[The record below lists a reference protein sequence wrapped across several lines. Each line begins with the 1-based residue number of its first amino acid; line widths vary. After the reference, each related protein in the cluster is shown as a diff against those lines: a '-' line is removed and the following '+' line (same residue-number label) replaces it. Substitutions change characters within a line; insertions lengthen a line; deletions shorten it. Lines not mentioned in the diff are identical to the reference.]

1 MRRLYCKLSRVVSRR
16 RFSMAVAKRQPLSR
30 RRILEAAVRFVDRE
44 GLEALSMRKLGSE
57 LGVEAMSLYN
67 HVPNKGALLDGMV
80 EVLLGELEVPPEDES
95 WERRIREAY
104 RAFRRL
110 AHERP
115 NVFPLLI
122 TRPPDTMDGVWL
134 VEEFLKTLGEAG
146 FDPETAL
153 YAFRVLSSYTSGYAM
168 AEIRGF
174 AMEPAGGRLG
184 ASRLPGNDFPYIHEL
199 DDRLQIVD
207 HDAEFEFGLDLI
219 LAGLKDRL

>member
-80 EVLLGELEVPPEDES
+80 EVLLGEVEIPPRSKD
-95 WERRIREAY
+95 WEERVRDGY

-110 AHERP
+110 AHEHP
-115 NVFPLLI
+115 NVFPLLVE
-122 TRPPDTMDGVWL
+122 RPPETMDGVWL
-134 VEEFLKTLGEAG
+134 VEEFLQTLREAG
-146 FDPETAL
+146 FGAEEAL
-153 YAFRVLSSYTSGYAM
+153 HAFRSLSSYTFGYAM

-174 AMEPAGGRLG
+174 ALEPDGSRLG
-184 ASRLPGNDFPYIHEL
+184 ARALSPEEFPNLSEL
-199 DDRLQIVD
+199 VPQLERVD
-207 HDAEFEFGLDLI
+207 HDAEFEFGLDL
-219 LAGLKDRL
+219 LLSGL

>member
-1 MRRLYCKLSRVVSRR
+1 
-16 RFSMAVAKRQPLSR
+16 MAVVKRQPLSR

-80 EVLLGELEVPPEDES
+80 EVLLGELDIPPEEEG
-95 WERRIREAY
+95 WERRVREAY

-110 AHERP
+110 AHEHP
-115 NVFPLLI
+115 NVFPLI
-122 TRPPDTMDGVWL
+122 VVRPPDTMDGIWL
-134 VEEFLKTLGEAG
+134 VEEFLKTLRGAG
-146 FDPETAL
+146 FAPETSL
-153 YAFRVLSSYTSGYAM
+153 HAFRTLSSYASGYAM

-174 AMEPAGGRLG
+174 AMEPAGARVG
-184 ASRLPGNDFPYIHEL
+184 AATLSPEDFPNIHEL
-199 DDRLQIVD
+199 DASLRQVD

-219 LAGLKDRL
+219 LTGLQKYK